1 MKDTDRGIQLF
12 ITTKDVS
19 DRVGPNR
26 LVINN
31 GLMGLFDIIDIIPTI
46 RFNGEDAIYV
56 HLNEPISDIDAYTV
70 ISQWCNELKRRGIV
84 IHAEIQSLAMP
95 ASGNVLHPILDP
107 NGNLIENRYLIVFNV

>member
-1 MKDTDRGIQLF
+1 MKATERGIQLF

-26 LVINN
+26 LVVNN
-31 GLMGLFDIIDIIPTI
+31 GLMGLFDIIPIIH
-46 RFNGEDAIYV
+46 FNGEDAIYV

-70 ISQWCNELKRRGIV
+70 ISQWCDELKRRGIV
-84 IHAEIQSLAMP
+84 IYTEIQSLAMP
-95 ASGNVLHPILDP
+95 PLGDVLHPTLDS